1 MSKNSLVQNL
11 KGEMEPI
18 VEGLNYELY
27 HIEFVKEGK
36 ENYLRIYID
45 SDNGVSLEGCE
56 KVSRAISEL
65 LDRTDPI
72 QDSYYLEVSSP
83 GIDRILY
90 TDKHLEK
97 YKGYNIMLN
106 LYSPIDKKK
115 KYEGELVDFNEN
127 EINIKVE
134 ENVVTIPREK
144 ISKITLKGEL

>member
-1 MSKNSLVQNL
+1 MSKHSLIENL
-11 KGEMEPI
+11 KEQIGPI
-18 VEGLNYELY
+18 AEGLDYELY

-45 SDNGVSLEGCE
+45 SENGVSLEGCE

-65 LDRTDPI
+65 LDDIDPI
-72 QDSYYLEVSSP
+72 QESYYLEVSSP
-83 GIDRILY
+83 GIDRVLY

-97 YKGYNIMLN
+97 YKGYNIVLN

-127 EINIKVE
+127 EIDIKVE
-134 ENVVTIPREK
+134 ENIVTIPREK
-144 ISKITLKGEL
+144 ISKTTLKGEL

>member
-1 MSKNSLVQNL
+1 MSKHSLIENL
-11 KGEMEPI
+11 KKQIEPI
-18 VEGLNYELY
+18 VRGLSYDLY

-45 SDNGVSLEGCE
+45 NESGVSLEGCE

-65 LDRTDPI
+65 LDDIDPI
-72 QDSYYLEVSSP
+72 QESYYLEVSSP
-83 GIDRILY
+83 GIDRVLY

-97 YKGYNIMLN
+97 YKGYNIVLN

-134 ENVVTIPREK
+134 ENIVIIPREK
-144 ISKITLKGEL
+144 ISKTTLKGEL

>member
-1 MSKNSLVQNL
+1 MSKHSLIENL
-11 KGEMEPI
+11 KEQIEPI
-18 VEGLNYELY
+18 AEGLDYELY

-45 SDNGVSLEGCE
+45 SENGVSLEGCE

-65 LDRTDPI
+65 LDDIDPI
-72 QDSYYLEVSSP
+72 QESYYLEVSSP
-83 GIDRILY
+83 GIDRVLY

-97 YKGYNIMLN
+97 YKSYNIVLN

-127 EINIKVE
+127 EIDIKVE
-134 ENVVTIPREK
+134 ENIVTIPREK
-144 ISKITLKGEL
+144 YQRLL